1 MLSPKKFV
9 YDDRSFVAV
18 RYDEVVLMNDFLVTL
33 EQTSIATFIRES
45 SSYLGFPTVLTMHTF
60 GLCFIMG
67 ANVIVSA
74 RMLGVAPNLPLKP
87 LRRLFPFMWLGLIL
101 TVLSGVGLMIAAA
114 TKRVL
119 NPILLVKLVVIA
131 VAIPITWALQRKV
144 FDDPAISDETLP
156 SNARTMAVSQLF
168 LWVLVLI
175 AGRLIAYSATILGE
189 GY

>member
-1 MLSPKKFV
+1 
-9 YDDRSFVAV
+9 
-18 RYDEVVLMNDFLVTL
+18 MNDFLVAL

-74 RMLGVAPNLPLKP
+74 RMLGVAPNMPLKP
-87 LRRLFPFMWLGLIL
+87 LRRLFPFMWIGLAL
-101 TVLSGVGLMIAAA
+101 TIVSGVGLMMAAA

-119 NPILLVKLVVIA
+119 NPILLVKIVIIA
-131 VAIPITWALQRKV
+131 VAIPVTWALQRKV
-144 FDDPAISDETLP
+144 FDDPSVSDATLP
-156 SNARTMAVSQLF
+156 PNARTIAASQLF
-168 LWVLVLI
+168 LWVMVLI